1 MRNPTKWLVCTAAL
15 LFSMGVCADN
25 HMHNLNITVTLSDNG
40 SAHVEEVRQYTI
52 DDHKHTEFYMPM
64 NLPADMSLSA
74 FSVEEDGEM
83 MTDST
88 PWDIDLSRERKKG
101 RYGIV
106 DKGGNRY
113 ELCFGMGD
121 NGDHT
126 FRLRY
131 IIGNMLRGYY
141 ESDGF
146 NFMFYSRDTNEP
158 PEQFTLTIRRDD
170 GQPMDGTNVWAFG
183 FGGEIQVMDSVV
195 KAWSTQPLERQ
206 NHITIMIETP
216 KGMFHPAVETG
227 GDFGSVK
234 QRAIEGSD
242 YTPENDGGSGSG
254 DGFMGILWQ
263 VGSYVLLFLACCLP
277 SIYSYF
283 KRRKWR
289 KKLIGNGKDVP
300 WQREI
305 PCKKSLHR
313 SNMIYTT
320 LEGTENSKNLM
331 GAYIM
336 RMIYQGVLGVETV
349 LIKNK
354 QQPCLKIANPE
365 QAGAEEQDDQDKSN
379 MRGIVQI
386 LQEAAGENALLEP
399 GEMKRYAKNKPTR
412 MEKLYNAL
420 TLKKKIPYKTID
432 QKDALD
438 VYGLK
443 KFLEDFTLVK
453 ERHAVEVS
461 LWNEYLVY
469 ATLYGNAKQVMKDFR
484 EICPEFYEQS
494 ELGKTMNQVT
504 DFDVFVSSYS
514 ASVANAF
521 TSAYS
526 HNHPRSSGG
535 GGSSS
540 FGGGG
545 GFSGGGFG
553 GGSR

>member
-15 LFSMGVCADN
+15 LFSMGVCADSP
-25 HMHNLNITVTLSDNG
+25 MHNLNITVTLSDNG
-40 SAHVEEVRQYTI
+40 SARVEEVRQYTI

-106 DKGGNRY
+106 DKGDNRY

-131 IIGNMLRGYY
+131 YIDNMLRGYY
-141 ESDGF
+141 EGDGF
-146 NFMFYSRDTNEP
+146 IFMFYSRDTNEP

-206 NHITIMIETP
+206 NYITVMIETP

-227 GDFGSVK
+227 GDFESVK

-254 DGFMGILWQ
+254 DGIMGILWQ
-263 VGSYVLLFLACCLP
+263 VGSYVLLILACCLP

-320 LEGTENSKNLM
+320 LEGTDNSKNLM

-354 QQPCLKIANPE
+354 QQPCLKIAYPE
-365 QAGAEEQDDQDKSN
+365 QAGAEEQDEQDKAN

-386 LQEAAGENALLEP
+386 LQEAAGDNALLEP

-438 VYGLK
+438 IYGLK

-469 ATLYGNAKQVMKDFR
+469 ATLYDNAKQVMKDFR